1 MGEIVWY
8 SILRLGLTIILL
20 WLTFDYWGEKY
31 FALIAFLSIFFFV
44 IYPAI
49 RAYKIFIEKN
59 KQVVENSLCTTCRH
73 FDPSA
78 VLCMKYDK
86 HPNEN
91 FLPCEGNDWEP
102 KS

>member
-31 FALIAFLSIFFFV
+31 FTIIGFLSIFFFV

-49 RAYKIFIEKN
+49 RSYKVFTEKN
-59 KQVVENSLCTTCRH
+59 KQVVENSLCTSCRH
-73 FDPSA
+73 FDKSA

>member
-1 MGEIVWY
+1 LGEIIWY
-8 SILRLGLTIILL
+8 SIIRFGLTILVL
-20 WLTFDYWGEKY
+20 WLTRDYWGVKY
-31 FALIAFLSIFFFV
+31 FVLIGFLSIFFFV

-49 RAYKIFIEKN
+49 HSYKRFIEKN
-59 KQVVENSLCTTCRH
+59 KPVIEHSLCTSCRH

>member
-8 SILRLGLTIILL
+8 SIIRIGLTIILL
-20 WLTFDYWGEKY
+20 WLTFDYWEGKY
-31 FALIAFLSIFFFV
+31 YALIGFLTIFFFV
-44 IYPAI
+44 IYPTI
-49 RAYKIFIEKN
+49 RAYRKFIEKN
-59 KQVVENSLCTTCRH
+59 RPVIENSLCTSCRH
-73 FDPSA
+73 FDPTA

-102 KS
+102 NN